1 MCNFGLF
8 SEPGQTFVFPC
19 LLCLAVL
26 SFVEWSVF
34 KGVSPEF
41 YFQKKK
47 HWKFFGRPSISGSNM
62 LLWAMALHLD
72 YLKLNYKGTYIVW
85 ILVTI
90 LLLKTTVLYIFKNL
104 GTEKLQIIAHLCKLE
119 DWDFLLWELVL
130 RTHLLLQEDFFF
142 KVELSS
148 WWSVSL
154 ACLIAVV
161 DVVEVLGASFQKR
174 AWLADLSYWPSL

>member
-1 MCNFGLF
+1 MYNFGLF
-8 SEPGQTFVFPC
+8 SEPGQTFVFPF

-47 HWKFFGRPSISGSNM
+47 TLKILWETISGSYM

-85 ILVTI
+85 ILVTV
-90 LLLKTTVLYIFKNL
+90 LLLKTTVLCIFENL

-119 DWDFLLWELVL
+119 NWLGFPVTGACFKNKSALT
-130 RTHLLLQEDFFF
+130 RGLLLKWSCLHAD
-142 KVELSS
+142 LS
-148 WWSVSL
+148 
-154 ACLIAVV
+154 
-161 DVVEVLGASFQKR
+161 
-174 AWLADLSYWPSL
+174 AWLAW